1 MALSREASTYEIVS
15 NLIINWCVKIIPSFI
30 CCSRLCL
37 FLTGN
42 MQKTQG
48 KLIITTSGM
57 FSSEWCLFIRTD
69 VREFLPDVLEKRSV
83 ICEAIAN
90 LLLWAGRAGSSRKQ
104 ILNARDVIASNA
116 DVLSFLKA
124 SSPVPSI
131 RNERPS
137 PKNVCRGGY
146 QQLSTL
152 SYLLSSD
159 NCIFVSLCL
168 FAGYNNRR
176 KCEQ

>member
-1 MALSREASTYEIVS
+1 
-15 NLIINWCVKIIPSFI
+15 
-30 CCSRLCL
+30 
-37 FLTGN
+37 
-42 MQKTQG
+42 
-48 KLIITTSGM
+48 M

-69 VREFLPDVLEKRSV
+69 VREFLPDVLEKRHV
-83 ICEAIAN
+83 ICEAIGSS
-90 LLLWAGRAGSSRKQ
+90 LLWAGRKESSRKQ
-104 ILNARDVIASNA
+104 ILNELA

-124 SSPVPSI
+124 SSRVPSI
-131 RNERPS
+131 RNARPS

-176 KCEQ
+176 KCVQ

>member
-15 NLIINWCVKIIPSFI
+15 NLIINWCVNFI

-124 SSPVPSI
+124 WSPVPSI
-131 RNERPS
+131 RNARPS
-137 PKNVCRGGY
+137 PKNVWGGGY

-152 SYLLSSD
+152 SYLLLSD

-168 FAGYNNRR
+168 FDGYNNRR